1 MVIPPRERRTT
12 AGWWA
17 IAIFALC
24 FILITTGFFTDFWL
38 QAENKAYGTPMQN
51 IGLWTQ
57 CFRSLTV
64 TDDVYKERFFVGC
77 RWLYDP
83 FTTGYE
89 DVQAMV
95 QQPFFVTVQVFF
107 TFCFTL
113 ALISCILVGILVL
126 CPGEDIERQ
135 NLKILSIILFI
146 SFGFGFIAVLVFGC
160 LGDSRDWMP
169 HWHHNHLSWSFGLAV
184 VGVVAEFVAAVLFW
198 VEYRIQTRKE
208 SYRQGHGVFTLESKT

>member
-1 MVIPPRERRTT
+1 MSSFVEYEPTTHPYGSIIFGISFLSNVIAFSTPY
-12 AGWWA
+12 
-17 IAIFALC
+17 
-24 FILITTGFFTDFWL
+24 WL
-38 QAENKAYGTPMQN
+38 KNDGEGDPESQHFVR
-51 IGLWTQ
+51 IGLWEV
-57 CFRSLTV
+57 C
-64 TDDVYKERFFVGC
+64 
-77 RWLYDP
+77 
-83 FTTGYE
+83 FTTYNDFKYLFDRIYDGCYWTLDE
-89 DVQAMV
+89 EMHVISDQMHR
-95 QQPFFVTVQVFF
+95 PFFVTVQVFF